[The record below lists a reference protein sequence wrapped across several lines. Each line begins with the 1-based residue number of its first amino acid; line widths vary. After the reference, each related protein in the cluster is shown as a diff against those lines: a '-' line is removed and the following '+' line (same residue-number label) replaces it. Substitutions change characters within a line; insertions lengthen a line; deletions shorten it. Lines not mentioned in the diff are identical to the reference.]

1 MEELEDVTFFRQA
14 RATKTPPT
22 LLKKNAIYDL
32 IQIGLSCWKQDSLPY
47 SIFLQQGFAISI
59 HQLFL
64 FLSIMDRRRV
74 CRGLKSRQYYAGFA

>member
-32 IQIGLSCWKQDSLPY
+32 IQIGLSCWKHIDINIAVAYLM
-47 SIFLQQGFAISI
+47 I
-59 HQLFL
+59 
-64 FLSIMDRRRV
+64 
-74 CRGLKSRQYYAGFA
+74 